1 MIYIFCGLR
10 KYRKRNILKFI
21 PVAAP
26 APFNKDQGFNPST
39 RHTEECI
46 WKPAPRV
53 DPSLVGKYGY
63 RWWQNHRKVHSEA
76 TDIALQGRFWAA
88 GIFLIRLDS
97 LILFVRMK
105 QIINKWQNFFSE
117 LNYFRGN
124 KQLSLLR
131 LFPNESPLFSFFE
144 SVGHWN
150 AQYYGD
156 TNGDNSFKMIFSY
169 YQEIPKYRDF
179 LDFFCDFNLEQ
190 LMYSLDTVL
199 YRFTFKLGGINKY
212 VKEKHILYV
221 KLKNR
226 SK

>member
-124 KQLSLLR
+124 KQLSVLR
-131 LFPNESPLFSFFE
+131 FSQMNPPFFFFVNRLAIRME
-144 SVGHWN
+144 ITHLKWFSHIIKRYQN
-150 AQYYGD
+150 
-156 TNGDNSFKMIFSY
+156 TEIFWT
-169 YQEIPKYRDF
+169 
-179 LDFFCDFNLEQ
+179 FFVI
-190 LMYSLDTVL
+190 S
-199 YRFTFKLGGINKY
+199 I
-212 VKEKHILYV
+212 
-221 KLKNR
+221 
-226 SK
+226 